1 MVVNQGRESPQIF
14 GGHPFDP
21 LRLAQHV
28 LDEDGVHVN
37 QAELE
42 QMQRED
48 RQLLFL
54 QAVCRDFPVLPV
66 QDEGIR
72 AVIKLSR
79 PVTELARLQ
88 NRA

>member
-1 MVVNQGRESPQIF
+1 VVVNQGRESPQIF
-14 GGHPFDP
+14 AGHPLGP
-21 LRLAQHV
+21 LRLAQHL

-54 QAVCRDFPVLPV
+54 QAIRRDFPALPV

-72 AVIKLSR
+72 AVPILDDI
-79 PVTELARLQ
+79 
-88 NRA
+88 

>member
-14 GGHPFDP
+14 AGHPLGP
-21 LRLAQHV
+21 LRLAQHL
-28 LDEDGVHVN
+28 LDQDGVHVN

-54 QAVCRDFPVLPV
+54 QTIGRDFATLPI
-66 QDEGIR
+66 QDEGIG

-79 PVTELARLQ
+79 SVTRTARLQ